1 MEGGQKKDLPL
12 NSPLDTKSSDMLV
25 SVDQPKFAHNRQQ
38 YQGHVLPTSLRF
50 EHNGWAAGEQVY
62 EFEFEGGRITETG
75 ADPKVE
81 LSRTR
86 LNGNPAYILNLYLGN
101 GVEHGDNKLATICF
115 NFATSGNCIDVPDLA
130 VFQPAEGDRS
140 TVTFEGTFNDKP
152 FSFTYNVLSETITVS
167 PETPAFNVE
176 KESLNGGIV
185 TFKLTDTT
193 DSITV
198 DTRSVSK
205 VIFPSKLYNKD
216 GNYALGDVT
225 GVQSNE
231 NGKHSVIINN
241 GAFTIDNIDLNDK
254 TIGEATVT
262 AADTNI
268 KGITAPSLANDGSLP
283 VEFDFNKDTEN
294 DAQVTGSVTDKII
307 YIKDLAV
314 KPEYT
319 TSMQDSSESTAENIV
334 YLNRLKSSFVSR
346 KYNRVTFPN
355 NIVTAIPFAWDKY
368 TADTP
373 SDLEDRKEK
382 FFANLNSSLVDVEV
396 PIFMGTRVLL
406 KANPTIDTDAS
417 HLGNLFWYNADDEP
431 IGGTTNISGVRG
443 EVFIVSEIKEKYA
456 SSDTWRTTYD
466 SDDPGARP
474 MVISNIYKGGFYQAT
489 VMCNS
494 WAKNHNTRVALSMVR
509 NPPYAPWN
517 PPVPAPIYSISS
529 DSISG
534 NVWYNNKDVTDLF
547 DINGGNL
554 LITIDL
560 ELEIVVAGENTDDEG
575 DWYNFE
581 ITAKTKLTKNI
592 STDHVALLNTAWKPN
607 PVTPIPA
614 SALLNNGDFIEGSLC
629 DDTFTCVV
637 KNGGYNYD
645 LFSANSKY
653 EPIGSWIE
661 SGSIKSIRV
670 SKATIHWP
678 SDTSTVSSVSFI
690 YNSTKSFCLVDAPSH
705 DVTFQITVN
714 IDSDGVTSY
723 NPVIDDK
730 CFITYTGAITDH
742 GIIGNDFDQGFMSA
756 CLFKGH
762 ILKKIQISDNVEDTI
777 TAKDINLVTPTLEE
791 LNTNNIDASKAYLN
805 FMYTGYNSYNL
816 FDLKLY
822 GIDIDGSNAMLQ
834 LVLVSA
840 DSSNSVIL
848 SLLKGK
854 EKITI
859 GEDEQAHEYDF
870 TNKDNTF
877 IPAKYIYPDI
887 DDTGYYD
894 LLVCGMSYIEHGT
907 PELQCSE
914 CFTGMYVKNN
924 YTTLLSG
931 ANIYQCVF
939 DLEGVLNK
947 VRYIEAQSIYIPDE
961 TDKTHKYFEEV
972 LPLLQ
977 DSYTA
982 LAQSIYLNETFSPY
996 YLYTEA
1002 TELTLT
1008 QDKVLQTI
1016 SSLTNDITP
1025 AGVDTDNIEV
1035 YGKVCEKSN
1044 GVIFTKCDPED
1055 LFSVHSNIIDNDIY
1069 FKRMICPVTG
1079 VNGEPINIMG
1089 KSVVFQAM
1097 DTQSYNT
1104 YVRVETTEGGE
1115 HRAYPLEV
1123 FYYQFLAGTNLYD
1136 FTEVLP
1142 MLLFTSV
1149 YSLTESAAFVQFL
1162 NTNHPW
1168 WADTLF
1174 VNGNLNYVKDEA
1186 SYTTLVSYIKEYLSI
1201 TTNTYYYDV
1210 PETTD
1215 VGVYINIS
1223 ELRTE
1228 VLDKYTIY
1236 STVSFDSNGTPVFKM
1251 LSTLLYK
1258 AGVVV
1263 PRLTYTPDTEDDTR
1277 LKFVTWDNNIFTFK
1291 GIHNNEEYTVTYNQN
1306 TQETILYYK
1315 TYILPVT
1322 GSSLQLPALTDNT
1335 YLEALGLSRAV
1346 YTNKVLDYILF
1357 TRGVDTAIFAKM
1369 YGPYSTTGE
1378 ISVTGIIKDSTG
1390 NYITIHCTD
1399 AFLPAEL
1406 HDTTHTFD
1414 LLDFNDNNAY
1424 LNCFVTDVNDPESY
1438 DLSTRKHIGKI
1449 DAKEEFQLVKQ
1460 AWNTTTA
1467 VENYWWLTEGKILY
1481 LTKDAFVLMSKTGE
1495 LDDWNGDKWEQ
1506 LKEWKRT
1513 TFLPSTVVQYG
1524 VTNVNGSDATGA
1536 KLWTLTP
1543 ASDDTLTFNIYTLL
1557 DVNSQPLSI
1566 PTVQEYS
1573 FDLVKKDI
1581 TKSSD
1586 LLNTDYDKNK
1596 LYSYSGINV
1605 YDMTVAST
1613 ITSTL
1618 IAKYGARYLIIG
1630 IHLDT
1635 NFGQWSILI
1644 NLDNLSTKIVQGYG
1658 FVGIDGSL
1666 TGGEIP
1672 DKYFTIDSKGGGF
1685 NSRVLDTGILTSE
1698 VTEVENPATLSQFES
1713 RIVGNENQQWYIDK
1727 DIDGIVSHLTFDA
1740 STGTFTKVILPIHNN
1755 YDYCYESPSFMTRV
1769 AGDVSI
1775 QMKPLL
1781 SLMPVNSKQN
1791 QWIWNLLFGY
1801 IGAPLMYYI
1810 NPKISYVNYLQQT
1823 FGQYAY
1829 VHYNSTSLYQAKD
1842 LQKNDI
1848 VSPLESASTEV
1859 ETAVTK
1865 DELSFDVYTISQ
1877 TQDCGSSPWEELFYL
1892 LGTSLTTALDYTKEK
1907 LKVNEQQNQSAT
1919 TDKGNK
1925 YSQMFLK
1932 NLESM
1937 SKAAFTSRSYT
1948 PTLVSEVTMLKT
1960 LDMFY
1965 STSAK
1970 QHVYAGPGFVN
1981 HNFVAQCVAQSAV
1994 NTQLEGNQLSILAIF
2009 TPLTTFQMRLEMAA
2023 LKMAA
2028 GYLSEM
2034 VKAFGGPLWTF
2045 AGMEGAGFSVSAIV
2059 ASALALAE
2067 KGVELSYHAIE
2078 VAIPAVEH
2086 ILNALG
2092 GNHLTSTITNTLS
2105 NHNVELEAKHR
2116 YGSNSE
2122 VFMWPCFDCKDNVFV
2137 REKVVADT
2145 VSKPWNL
2152 SMNPVSKFIPTNAT
2166 NTAKIVKQLS
2176 KYTNGWVNLSD
2187 NATPSTNTIRP
2198 SATVST
2204 IAYGEV
2210 DYRIAVCR
2218 GEIEDT
2224 ILPEGMACVIG
2235 SDNFLPSDNFKNEN
2249 IGESEP
2255 VFATPVIQD
2264 YVISKDWRLA
2274 MTCTAGAIAWVS
2286 CKDTKLIDGA
2296 PSNMIINDD
2305 FCGIAAPYTAIEVK
2319 RELSVDYLRPWTVT
2333 PNVLALNVTG
2343 LNTAFDKKMY
2353 HAFDGYG
2360 YRITSWYGAPGM
2372 NKEKYNLLYTFQ
2384 INDRFKR
2391 SNKLPPNQFLGNFKS
2406 EPGTTIQSLDKI
2418 FNQVMVP
2425 SENEGM
2431 DAGTVGEDKAVVRY
2445 SLPIF
2450 SEFISTLP
2458 AIVKTL
2464 SSYKLAV
2471 VDGVT
2476 SLCTDLRNTQSAYKT
2491 SVSTDFNIAS
2501 KQYRV
2506 TNDYICSV
2514 DNSSGV
2520 TVLQELVATLGLT
2533 YLGATLTEAYFY
2545 SPATRKYYSY
2555 TGGANLNAVDML
2567 ERFRDIKNGI
2577 WDFVN
2582 HEVAM
2587 PCLATFDRLDSNVS
2601 DDEDETDNIIIPM
2614 IKGNEFI
2621 GEITPPITTIFNTS
2635 SWFRTLSLP
2644 AGLTFQGPNRC
2655 IINRFIYME
2664 YMNAGIKNN
2673 RGRWKRV
2680 PKEVYHPFRKYK
2692 EEYQDVTNYI
2702 DDESNDNVIGWTH
2715 NPFLLVTSPLGVN
2728 EETDCLFEWEIT
2740 FAWTVEMDRLYA
2752 QDEYVCVNLMS
2763 ETMTPG
2769 GKVYNR
2775 PTHIYL
2781 TKELFTRTGNYGY
2794 YSFRYEGNNGIGNRE
2809 RLHIWSD
2816 GYIAV
2821 SSIQVE
2827 YKPMTDR
2834 RQTKLTQYVDV
2845 QQLNEF

>member
-86 LNGNPAYILNLYLGN
+86 LNGNPAYILNLYEGN
-101 GVEHGDNKLATICF
+101 GEEHGDNKLATICF
-115 NFATSGNCIDVPDLA
+115 NFATNGNCIDVPDLT
-130 VFQPAEGDRS
+130 VSQPAEGDRS
-140 TVTFEGTFNDKP
+140 NVTFEGTFNDKS
-152 FSFTYNVLSETITVS
+152 FSFTYNVLDETITIN
-167 PETPAFNVE
+167 TPAFKVE
-176 KESLNGGIV
+176 KESLNSGIV
-185 TFKLTDTT
+185 TFRLTDLT

-198 DTRSVSK
+198 DTEGISK

-225 GVQSNE
+225 GVQRNE

-241 GAFTIDNIDLNDK
+241 GAFTIDNIDLNGK
-254 TIGEATVT
+254 TIGKATVT
-262 AADTNI
+262 AADANV
-268 KGITAPSLANDGSLP
+268 KGITAPSLAADSSLP

-307 YIKDLAV
+307 YIKDLTV
-314 KPEYT
+314 KPEYN
-319 TSMQDSSESTAENIV
+319 TSMQDSSESTAENIA
-334 YLNRLKSSFVSR
+334 YLNRLKASFVSR
-346 KYNRVTFPN
+346 RYNDVTFPN
-355 NIVTAIPFAWDKY
+355 NIVTAIPFTWDKY
-368 TADTP
+368 NAESP
-373 SDLEDRKEK
+373 VDLETRKKE

-406 KANPTIDTDAS
+406 KNELDVKVNTDYLTNQFIGAAPQAS
-417 HLGNLFWYNADDEP
+417 
-431 IGGTTNISGVRG
+431 ISGVRD
-443 EVFIVSEIKEKYA
+443 EVYIVSSYKTKSEYESEWEDHPITQPMVVQHWNTDSRLYQARVIANSYGWMGGTNTRAVISKTDNVYV
-456 SSDTWRTTYD
+456 TTYV
-466 SDDPGARP
+466 P
-474 MVISNIYKGGFYQAT
+474 M
-489 VMCNS
+489 
-494 WAKNHNTRVALSMVR
+494 
-509 NPPYAPWN
+509 
-517 PPVPAPIYSISS
+517 YSISS
-529 DSISG
+529 DSILG
-534 NVWYNNKDVTDLF
+534 NVWYNNTDVTDLF
-547 DINGGNL
+547 SINGGNL
-554 LITIDL
+554 FITIDL
-560 ELEIVVAGENTDDEG
+560 ELEIVFEGSDTYDD
-575 DWYNFE
+575 DDSLPTQYDFE

-592 STDHVALLNTAWKPN
+592 STNHMALLSAAWPQT
-607 PVTPIPA
+607 TPKTPMPD
-614 SALLNNGDFIEGSLC
+614 LLGNGDSIEGILC
-629 DDTFTCVV
+629 DDTFRCVIDNV
-637 KNGGYNYD
+637 GGYYALYN
-645 LFSANSKY
+645 ANSEY
-653 EPIGSWIE
+653 EPTGPAE
-661 SGSIKSIRV
+661 EDYAHVKSIRV
-670 SKATIHWP
+670 SKATIHYP
-678 SDTSTVSSVSFI
+678 ENPEQTTIGTLSFL
-690 YNSTKSFCLVDAPSH
+690 YNSNKSFCLLDAPAH
-705 DVTFQITVN
+705 DATFR
-714 IDSDGVTSY
+714 IDVDIDPETGGATSY
-723 NPVIDDK
+723 SPVIDDK
-730 CFITYTGAITDH
+730 RFITYTGVIKNH
-742 GIIGNDFDQGFMSA
+742 SIIGNEFSRGFMSA

-762 ILKKIQISDNVEDTI
+762 VLKKIQISDSVADTI
-777 TAKDINLVTPTLEE
+777 TAKDINLVTPTIDE
-791 LNTNNIDASKAYLN
+791 LKVNGVDASKAYLN
-805 FMYTGYNSYNL
+805 FTYEEYNSYNL

-840 DSSNSVIL
+840 DNSNSVIL

-854 EKITI
+854 ETATI
-859 GEDEQAHEYDF
+859 DDTTYDF
-870 TNKDNTF
+870 TDGDQLF
-877 IPAKYIYPDI
+877 MPAKYVYPDI

-894 LLVCGMSYIEHGT
+894 LLVCGINTLDT
-907 PELQCSE
+907 PDLKCSE

-924 YTTLLSG
+924 YTALLSG

-939 DLEGVLNK
+939 DLEGILNK
-947 VRYIEAQSIYIPDE
+947 VRYIDAQSIYVPDE

-982 LAQSIYLNETFSPY
+982 LAQSIYLNETFAPCY
-996 YLYTEA
+996 IDNETIE
-1002 TELTLT
+1002 LT
-1008 QDKVLQTI
+1008 QDEVLSVI
-1016 SSLTNDITP
+1016 GSLTNDIVP
-1025 AGVDTDNIEV
+1025 VGVGTNDIEV
-1035 YGKVCEKSN
+1035 YGKICEKANN
-1044 GVIFTKCDPED
+1044 GTAIYTKCDPED
-1055 LFSVHSNIIDNDIY
+1055 LFSVHSNIIENDIY
-1069 FKRMICPVTG
+1069 FKRMLCPVTG

-1089 KSVVFQAM
+1089 KSVIFQAM

-1104 YVRVETTEGGE
+1104 YVRVETTEGGVP
-1115 HRAYPLEV
+1115 RTYPLET
-1123 FYYQFLAGTNLYD
+1123 FYYTFLAGTNLYD

-1149 YSLTESAAFVQFL
+1149 YSLSESAAFVQFL

-1201 TTNTYYYDV
+1201 TTNTYYYDI

-1228 VLDKYTIY
+1228 VLDKYTMY
-1236 STVSFDSNGTPVFKM
+1236 STVSFDSNNTPVFKI
-1251 LSTLLYK
+1251 LSTLLYE
-1258 AGVVV
+1258 AGVVA
-1263 PRLTYTPDTEDDTR
+1263 PRLTYSPNTEDADR
-1277 LKFVTWDNNIFTFK
+1277 LKFITWDNNIFTFK

-1322 GSSLQLPALTDNT
+1322 GSSLQLPALTDNI
-1335 YLEALGLSRAV
+1335 YLESLGLSRAI
-1346 YTNKVLDYILF
+1346 YTNKVLDYIKF

-1369 YGPYSTTGE
+1369 YGPYSTTGDINIE
-1378 ISVTGIIKDSTG
+1378 SIADNLLTIKYNG
-1390 NYITIHCTD
+1390 VPEY
-1399 AFLPAEL
+1399 LQPG
-1406 HDTTHTFD
+1406 THTFR
-1414 LLDFNDNNAY
+1414 LSDFNDNNAY

-1467 VENYWWLTEGKILY
+1467 IENYWWITEGKILY
-1481 LTKDAFVLMSKTGE
+1481 LTKDAFVLMKKVEALDNETVT

-1506 LKEWKRT
+1506 AATWNRT

-1524 VTNVNGSDATGA
+1524 VTNLNGSDATGA

-1543 ASDDTLTFNIYTLL
+1543 TSDDTLTFKVYTLL
-1557 DVNSQPLSI
+1557 DSLSAPLQVPS
-1566 PTVQEYS
+1566 VQEYS

-1586 LLNTDYDKNK
+1586 LLNTDYNQNK
-1596 LYSYSGINV
+1596 LYSYSSVNV
-1605 YDMTVAST
+1605 YDMAVAATISTTVV
-1613 ITSTL
+1613 
-1618 IAKYGARYLIIG
+1618 AKYNNRYLIIG
-1630 IHLDT
+1630 IHYDT

-1644 NLDNLSTKIVQGYG
+1644 NLDNQSTKIVQGYG

-1672 DKYFTIDSKGGGF
+1672 DKYFTIGTNGGGF

-1848 VSPLESASTEV
+1848 VSPLESADTEV

-1865 DELSFDVYTISQ
+1865 DELSFDVCTISQ

-2009 TPLTTFQMRLEMAA
+2009 TPLTTFQMKLEMSA

-2028 GYLSEM
+2028 DYLSEM
-2034 VKAFGGPLWTF
+2034 VKAFGGPLWSF
-2045 AGMEGAGFSVSAIV
+2045 GGPGGAGFSVSAIV

-2116 YGSNSE
+2116 YGSSSE

-2176 KYTNGWVNLSD
+2176 KCTNGWVNLSD
-2187 NATPSTNTIRP
+2187 NLTPSTNTIRP

-2274 MTCTAGAIAWVS
+2274 MTCTAGEIAWVS

-2296 PSNMIINDD
+2296 PSNMIISDS
-2305 FCGIAAPYTAIEVK
+2305 FCGIASPYTAIEVK
-2319 RELSVDYLRPWTVT
+2319 RELSVDYLRPWAVT

-2406 EPGTTIQSLDKI
+2406 EPDTTIQSLDKI

-2431 DAGTVGEDKAVVRY
+2431 DAGTIGEDKAVVRY